1 MPLTPKRPPGR
12 SSRKARAFAAEIHQ
26 LHAQGHSCEAI
37 REALADVDVVV
48 SVSTVQREVVRHAKH
63 LTSTPSATSAFVKQG
78 TALPADSHKPA
89 SYPAPAPLTETA
101 PRPALPAIETR
112 SGKDIAQAF
121 VSGRITNPLIRN
133 RSNHED
139 SRH

>member
-12 SSRKARAFAAEIHQ
+12 SSRKARAFTAEIHQ

-37 REALADVDVVV
+37 REALADVDVAV
-48 SVSTVQREVVRHAKH
+48 SVSTVQREVLRHAKQP
-63 LTSTPSATSAFVKQG
+63 TTTPGATSAFVKQS
-78 TALPADSHKPA
+78 TDLPAGSHKPA
-89 SYPAPAPLTETA
+89 SYPAPATETT
-101 PRPALPAIETR
+101 PRPALPVIETR